1 MKLLLLSI
9 AVLINLFCY
18 KPTSF
23 KSKIYPSEN
32 LNIKYQQDWQK
43 PLFNNRVNEF
53 RNKPI
58 GHNKIVFLGN
68 SIIEAGNNWNEKLA
82 VDNIINRGISGDFT
96 EGVLARLDEI
106 VYYKPLAVFLLIGIN
121 DIFDDHAKRK
131 DITPRY
137 VANNIKLIAS
147 RIKSKSKKSKI
158 FIQTIL
164 PVDTARFMDFHNR
177 ILPVYKSSLNAQI
190 NQINQLIKDGMNEE
204 YAIVDLHTLFID
216 ERGLMN
222 EKFTTDGVHLNDLG
236 YSMWANVIRNDIL
249 ALNK

>member
-43 PLFNNRVNEF
+43 TPFNNRVNDF
-53 RNKPI
+53 RNEPI
-58 GHNKIVFLGN
+58 GYNKIVFLGN
-68 SIIEAGNNWNEKLA
+68 SIIEAGNNWNEKFG
-82 VDNIINRGISGDFT
+82 VDNIVNRGISGDFT

-106 VYYKPLAVFLLIGIN
+106 IYYKPLAVFILIGIN
-121 DIFDDHAKRK
+121 DIFDDHANRK
-131 DITPRY
+131 DITPKY
-137 VANNIKLIAS
+137 VANNIKLIA
-147 RIKSKSKKSKI
+147 RKIKSKSKQSKI

-164 PVDTARFMDFHNR
+164 PVDTVKFMNFHDR
-177 ILPVYKSSLNAQI
+177 TLPVYKLSLNGQI
-190 NQINQLIKDGMNEE
+190 NQINQLIKEDINHS
-204 YAIVDLHTLFID
+204 IVDLHSLFID

-222 EKFTTDGVHLNDLG
+222 EKFTTDGVHLNDMG
-236 YSMWANVIRNDIL
+236 YSMWVDAIRNDIL
-249 ALNK
+249 SLNN